1 MTASFLIK
9 FTQIND
15 EMCQVIHYA
24 RKIIETVGTKVNV
37 FEKLFVF
44 KVEFIIKSYFQNL
57 EDLLLLNLI

>member
-1 MTASFLIK
+1 MTASFLIN
-9 FTQIND
+9 FTQINY
-15 EMCQVIHYA
+15 EMWQVIEHA

-57 EDLLLLNLI
+57 EDLLLFNLI

>member
-1 MTASFLIK
+1 MTASFLVN

-15 EMCQVIHYA
+15 EMCQVIEHA